1 MGKSRHKATLHRRV
15 GEERAQLTKVGGSI
29 ACVRVSPAWFLTFPL
44 GSIFSAESLSPYT
57 AWISA
62 ISDTDALLAE
72 WDKSGIVTVDMGGR
86 VRLWETGL
94 ERLQQ
99 SLMEWRNMIGQDSD
113 RPLQVSL
120 ELTFLLTN

>member
-1 MGKSRHKATLHRRV
+1 
-15 GEERAQLTKVGGSI
+15 
-29 ACVRVSPAWFLTFPL
+29 
-44 GSIFSAESLSPYT
+44 
-57 AWISA
+57 
-62 ISDTDALLAE
+62 
-72 WDKSGIVTVDMGGR
+72 MGGR

>member
-1 MGKSRHKATLHRRV
+1 M
-15 GEERAQLTKVGGSI
+15 GEEGRSSAKLKEQTWGGGGEHCHAQPSP
-29 ACVRVSPAWFLTFPL
+29 ACFAWFLTFPL
-44 GSIFSAESLSPYT
+44 DSFFSAESLSPYT

-72 WDKSGIVTVDMGGR
+72 WDKSGIVTVDMGGC

-113 RPLQVSL
+113 KPVQVSL